1 MACVVRQNILIA
13 DDGSPRICDFEMS
26 KDLDTVSVS
35 IAAGGGGFTPGFMC
49 PRVLR
54 GVEKL
59 SPAAD
64 MYAFGVLILNTI
76 HPPAAGE
83 AYPRKDTARLTEPAL
98 KDLVPQLLSED
109 PKQRPTALELQAE
122 PYFSSDA
129 VVDEWGRVDVGQ
141 RTSTKSCRQELLDA
155 DADALGVPEIATV
168 VAEMDVHMRML
179 GDGLT
184 EEQKNHRFA
193 FFIYSTESNVY
204 RKLNSALR
212 ARSGPAFDAWGP
224 YLWHLS
230 QALQALPD
238 VATTVYRGMDA
249 PNLAE
254 YQQSKRVHWSGF
266 SSTSTNASVSNR
278 PPFYYG
284 PPGVVFKLT
293 VQNAKDIQ
301 PFSVLPH
308 EAELL
313 LSPNMEFL
321 VTKELHEPSEGPLRG
336 CRVIEMQQIPDDTLW
351 S

>member
-1 MACVVRQNILIA
+1 MCGVVICQNVLIA

-54 GVEKL
+54 GEEKL
-59 SPAAD
+59 SPASD

-83 AYPRKDTARLTEPAL
+83 VYPLKDMNVLGDIAL
-98 KDLVPQLLSED
+98 KDVVLSLLSED
-109 PKQRPTALELQAE
+109 PNQRPTALELQAE
-122 PYFSSDA
+122 PYFSSEA
-129 VVDEWGRVDVGQ
+129 VDKWGRIDVGQ
-141 RTSTKSCRQELLDA
+141 RESTKSCRQELLDA
-155 DADALGVPEIATV
+155 DVDVLGVPEIATI
-168 VAEMDVHMRML
+168 VAEVDVHMGML
-179 GDGLT
+179 PNSLS
-184 EEQKNHRFA
+184 EVQRNHRFA
-193 FFIYSTESNVY
+193 LFSYSMQSNVY
-204 RKLNSALR
+204 RKFNSALR
-212 ARSGPAFDAWGP
+212 ARAGPAFEAWAP

-230 QALQALPD
+230 QALEALPD
-238 VATTVYRGMDA
+238 VSTTVYRGMDA
-249 PNLAE
+249 PNLVE

-266 SSTSTNASVSNR
+266 SSTSTSASVSTR

-293 VQNAKDIQ
+293 VQNAKNIQ
-301 PFSVLPH
+301 PFSVFPN

-313 LSPNMEFL
+313 LSPNMEFV
-321 VTKELHEPSEGPLRG
+321 VTKELYEPTEGPLRG

-351 S
+351 T